1 MGISTGGPGT
11 KPGPGV
17 KTAATWPSA
26 ASPAGKR
33 RSDRSPGAALCG
45 HLERAPPQTPTPG
58 EASEELGAETC
69 AVKEAVNRLSHQVR
83 GYWRCRDCALR
94 SHAVSGLRCLHSE
107 PRGTLRALPAPGGSP
122 LSHFLTHT
130 LQAPGRCSHL
140 SVGAGPGER
149 HPEVQDPIPS
159 VPARDGWPGLT
170 GVLVKCSP

>member
-1 MGISTGGPGT
+1 MGISTGGPGA

-69 AVKEAVNRLSHQVR
+69 AVKEAVNRAPIRSADTGGAGTVLLGVMRSRVCAAFTRNHAERYALYLLREGLHSPTSSHTPSRPPAGAHTSAWARAQAR
-83 GYWRCRDCALR
+83 GILRCRIPFPPSLPGTA
-94 SHAVSGLRCLHSE
+94 G
-107 PRGTLRALPAPGGSP
+107 RGSRG
-122 LSHFLTHT
+122 
-130 LQAPGRCSHL
+130 C
-140 SVGAGPGER
+140 
-149 HPEVQDPIPS
+149 
-159 VPARDGWPGLT
+159 
-170 GVLVKCSP
+170 